1 MSRSNQAND
10 GSKRCG
16 TCNETKEL
24 SLFHLN
30 STGKYG
36 RAGRCKACIKLSNKK
51 WYEVNREESN
61 TACRDYYQNN
71 KAKVAV
77 RHDKYQKKNRAQ
89 YTAYTAAYNARR
101 LLATVGWS
109 CKEAIAAIYRE
120 AKELGLEVDHIV
132 PLQGKEVCGL
142 HCEDNLQLL
151 TRTEN
156 RTKGNKHVTTE
167 PSLGV

>member
-1 MSRSNQAND
+1 MARSSQASEST
-10 GSKRCG
+10 GVKKCG
-16 TCNETKEL
+16 TCKDTKDL
-24 SLFHLN
+24 SLFNKN

-36 RAGRCKACIKLSNKK
+36 RSGRCKVCIGVYQRQWHLDNKEK
-51 WYEVNREESN
+51 ANATSVE
-61 TACRDYYQNN
+61 YYHNN

-77 RHDKYQKKNRAQ
+77 RHDKYQKANRAQ

-109 CKEAIAAIYRE
+109 CKDAITALYKE

-132 PLQGKEVCGL
+132 PLQGVEVCGL

-156 RTKGNKHVTTE
+156 RTKGNKH
-167 PSLGV
+167 G